1 MILHSCY
8 LSLHSIHLYVVC
20 MHVVLVQL
28 LIICVT
34 LGFLN
39 LPGFVSP
46 SESKELDQALAM
58 ALCRFSGLLPT
69 LTHNP

>member
-1 MILHSCY
+1 
-8 LSLHSIHLYVVC
+8 

-34 LGFLN
+34 LGFLS

-46 SESKELDQALAM
+46 SPSEELDQALAT
-58 ALCRFSGLLPT
+58 ALCIFSGLLPI
-69 LTHNP
+69 LTQNP